1 MAAPDLQAPVPPALT
16 RPGLT
21 AIVDGLPASTPFV
34 GPEALERRMGRP
46 LDVRL
51 GANESLFGPSALV
64 IEAMRAAAPD
74 IHLYGDPEGF
84 ELRTALAKHHGI
96 TLDNLVLGSGVD
108 ELLGVLVKAYLEP
121 GQIAVMSLGAYP
133 TFAYQVNGQGGR
145 IETVPYRDDKNDI
158 DGLLDAARGVGAK
171 LLYLSNPDNPSGSY
185 HPAATLLD
193 LIERLPPDCL
203 LVLDE
208 AYAEFAPAD
217 AIAPIPIDDP
227 RVIRLRTFSKAH
239 GLAGMRV
246 GYAFGAKE
254 TIRPFDRIRN
264 QFGVGRMA
272 QAAALA
278 ALADQAHVTSVV
290 AAVAA
295 GREEYAALARELGF
309 TALPSATNFVTID
322 VGGSA
327 CAKFILAALL
337 EREGVFIRMPG
348 AAPLDRCIR
357 VTVGRPQERAIFAAA
372 FRRVVAGL

>member
-1 MAAPDLQAPVPPALT
+1 MAAPETPAPALIRPALT
-16 RPGLT
+16 
-21 AIVDGLPASTPFV
+21 AVVEGLPASTPFV

-51 GANESLFGPSALV
+51 GANESLFGPSARV
-64 IEAMRAAAPD
+64 VDAMCAAALD
-74 IHLYGDPEGF
+74 IHLYGDPEAF
-84 ELRTALAKHHGI
+84 ELRAALARHHGL
-96 TLDNLVLGSGVD
+96 TLDHLVLGSGID
-108 ELLGVLVKAYLEP
+108 ELLGVLVRAYLEP
-121 GQIAVMSLGAYP
+121 GQLAVMSLGGYP
-133 TFAYQVNGQGGR
+133 TFAYQVNGQGGG

-158 DGLLDAARGVGAK
+158 DGLVETARRVGAK
-171 LLYLSNPDNPSGSY
+171 LLYLANPDNPSGSCL
-185 HPAATLLD
+185 PASTQLEALA
-193 LIERLPPDCL
+193 RLPPDCL

-217 AIAPIPIDDP
+217 AIPEISADDP

-246 GYAFGAKE
+246 GYAFGAPE
-254 TIRPFDRIRN
+254 TVRPFDRIRN

-278 ALADQAHVTSVV
+278 ALGDPGHVASVV

-322 VGGSA
+322 VGGNA
-327 CAKFILAALL
+327 CAKIVLAALL

-357 VTVGRPQERAIFAAA
+357 VTVGRPAERAVFAAA
-372 FRRVVAGL
+372 FRRVIACL